1 MSRSKINR
9 KSIIKDL
16 VKSIP
21 ELDDKG
27 LAFIYKQ
34 VQVIKHNMEIDKFNE
49 QIEKQNKEILAKKKK
64 NNKKGSKRDS
74 KKQSALVEVKNSGNN
89 FVIVFNNS
97 RKHFSRD
104 ELRKLVN
111 ICHISKNQ
119 SEGSQM
125 LFRWLK
131 RERSDVLMDAG
142 ISGSGSLLL
151 TELRKILKTNYKA
164 KK

>member
-1 MSRSKINR
+1 MENTINR
-9 KSIIKDL
+9 KSIIKEL
-16 VKSIP
+16 NKSIP

-49 QIEKQNKEILAKKKK
+49 QIEKQNKEMLSKQKKTKG
-64 NNKKGSKRDS
+64 NKRIT
-74 KKQSALVEVKNSGNN
+74 KQSSLVEVESSGSN
-89 FVIVFNNS
+89 FIIVFNNK

-111 ICHISKNQ
+111 ISHISKNQ
-119 SEGSQM
+119 IEGSEM

-131 RERSDVLMDAG
+131 RERSDVLMDTG
-142 ISGSGSLLL
+142 ISGSSSGLLS
-151 TELRKILKTNYKA
+151 ELRKVLKNNYKA
-164 KK
+164 KN